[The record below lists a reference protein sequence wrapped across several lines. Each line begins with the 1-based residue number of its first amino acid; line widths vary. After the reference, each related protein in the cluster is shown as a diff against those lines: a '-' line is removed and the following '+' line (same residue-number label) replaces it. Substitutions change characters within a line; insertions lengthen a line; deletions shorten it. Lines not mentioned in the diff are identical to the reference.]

1 MPRKKGEFQDGLQQD
16 FLFAEMKPA
25 SPPSVFPSE
34 PLHISD
40 ARQDRMLTVD
50 GVETMTLHTCRIAA
64 EPYTVE
70 YHNGSSE
77 WRMSVHA
84 PADLLDRPGL
94 ELIELRTVTNAPQF
108 NRKKFKPGQWVDVT
122 GVLQLSQ
129 ELQIGGTEQTVRFLS
144 VTAIRRRKE
153 PGSGRA
159 PSRRHT
165 RPR

>member
-16 FLFAEMKPA
+16 FLFAEMKPV

-40 ARQDRMLTVD
+40 VRQDRMLTVD
-50 GVETMTLHTCRIAA
+50 KVETLTLHACRIAA

-84 PADLLDRPGL
+84 PADLWDRQGL
-94 ELIELRTVTNAPQF
+94 ELIELRATKNASLF
-108 NRKKFKPGQWVDVT
+108 NRKRFQPGQWVDVT
-122 GVLQLSQ
+122 GVLQLTQ
-129 ELQIGGTEQTVRFLS
+129 ELQIGGTEQMIRFLS
-144 VTAIRRRKE
+144 VTEIRKIKE
-153 PGSGRA
+153 PGSGR
-159 PSRRHT
+159 SLRRQT
-165 RPR
+165 RAR